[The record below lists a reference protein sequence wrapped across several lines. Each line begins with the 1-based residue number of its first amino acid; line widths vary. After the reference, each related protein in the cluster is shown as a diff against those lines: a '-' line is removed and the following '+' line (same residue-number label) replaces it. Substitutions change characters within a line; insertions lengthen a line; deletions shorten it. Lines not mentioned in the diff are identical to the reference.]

1 MSSRWSQKLG
11 LSKSALESTWLYHEI
26 GRCHLEI
33 ENFSEALLFGEK
45 SVSAA
50 QEAQDDMWLLNATVL
65 IAQAQVK
72 LKDFSSAHD
81 MFIKALDMAKSQG
94 KNVGTCFP
102 LPDTWVDY
110 TKLDMTPFSF

>member
-1 MSSRWSQKLG
+1 MSSRWSQKLD

-50 QEAQDDMWLLNATVL
+50 EEAQDDMWRLNATVL

-72 LKDFSSAHD
+72 LKDLGSAHE
-81 MFIKALDMAKSQG
+81 MFNKALDMAKSQG
-94 KNVGTCFP
+94 KKRLKMFTFC
-102 LPDTWVDY
+102 
-110 TKLDMTPFSF
+110 